1 MCLFGGLSVLKYQ
14 YMIMSSYFD
23 NKHLF
28 SGAHTNQ
35 YGSHMVMEN
44 VMKERKTRYVNIDT
58 KFRDE
63 YNYNL
68 VSDYNIT
75 LPNRMTEVRSISVV
89 SAEIPM
95 TFYNISANFGNNA
108 ILITKTNQTQLL
120 DISDGQ
126 YDATSIVVAL
136 NARKNGLGITD
147 MSFSLVGNR
156 ISITSAATV
165 SALSFDV
172 DATGNFEKRNFKS
185 RLGWLLGF
193 RSQTISMGSAKTAD
207 AFVDLTGSRY
217 LYLVVDE
224 FSSCGNQNSFVSP
237 LPTSLLNKNVLARIS
252 LDKTIYPFM
261 SVLPANN
268 DRYLLSDVRS
278 YTGKVDIQKLNVQI
292 VSENGVILNLN
303 GADFSFCLR
312 LEHE

>member
-1 MCLFGGLSVLKYQ
+1 
-14 YMIMSSYFD
+14 MSSYFD

-28 SGAHTNQ
+28 PGATVNQ
-35 YGSHMVMEN
+35 YGSHMVMDN
-44 VMKERKTRYVNIDT
+44 VMKERKTKYVNIDT

-75 LPNRMTEVRSISVV
+75 LPQRLTDVRNMSVV
-89 SAEIPM
+89 NVEIPM
-95 TFYNISANFGNNA
+95 TFYNISAALGNNA
-108 ILITKTNQTQLL
+108 IMLTNGGTTQLL

-126 YDATSIVVAL
+126 YDATSIMTAL

-147 MSFSLVGNR
+147 MSFNLVGNR
-156 ISITSAATV
+156 TVITSSATITKMN
-165 SALSFDV
+165 FDV
-172 DATGNFEKRNFKS
+172 DATGNFAKINFKS

-193 RSQTISMGSAKTAD
+193 RSQFVSPNKTSD
-207 AFVDLTGSRY
+207 AFVDMTGSRY

-224 FSSCGNQNSFVSP
+224 FSSCGNQSSFISP
-237 LPTSLLNKNVLARIS
+237 LPMSLINKNVLARVS
-252 LDKTIYPFM
+252 LDKTFYPFL
-261 SVLPANN
+261 SVLPANT
-268 DRYLLSDVRS
+268 DGYLISDLRS

-292 VSENGVILNLN
+292 VNENGVIMNLN

-312 LEHE
+312 FEHE

>member
-1 MCLFGGLSVLKYQ
+1 
-14 YMIMSSYFD
+14 MSSYFD
-23 NKHLF
+23 NKQLF
-28 SGAHTNQ
+28 TGSTVNQ

-44 VMKERKTRYVNIDT
+44 VMKERKTKYVNIDT

-75 LPNRMTEVRSISVV
+75 LPQRLTDVRSMSVV
-89 SAEIPM
+89 SVEIPM
-95 TFYNISANFGNNA
+95 TFYNISAALGNNA
-108 ILITKTNQTQLL
+108 ISLTNGSGTIRIL

-126 YDATSIVVAL
+126 YDATSIMTAL

-156 ISITSAATV
+156 TTITSSTTITKMN
-165 SALSFDV
+165 FDV
-172 DATGNFEKRNFKS
+172 DATGNFAKTNFKS

-193 RSQTISMGSAKTAD
+193 RSQFITPTTAKTSD
-207 AFVDLTGSRY
+207 AFVDMTGSRY

-224 FSSCGNQNSFVSP
+224 FSSCGNQSSFISP
-237 LPTSLLNKNVLARIS
+237 LPMSLINKNVLARIS
-252 LDKTIYPFM
+252 LDKTVYPFL

-268 DRYLLSDVRS
+268 SDGYLVSDTRS
-278 YTGKVDIQKLNVQI
+278 YTGKVDIQKLNIQI
-292 VSENGVILNLN
+292 VNENGVIMNLN

-312 LEHE
+312 FEHE

>member
-1 MCLFGGLSVLKYQ
+1 
-14 YMIMSSYFD
+14 
-23 NKHLF
+23 
-28 SGAHTNQ
+28 
-35 YGSHMVMEN
+35 MEN
-44 VMKERKTRYVNIDT
+44 VMKERKTKYVNIDT

-75 LPNRMTEVRSISVV
+75 LPQRLTDVRSMSVV
-89 SAEIPM
+89 SVEIPM
-95 TFYNISANFGNNA
+95 TFYNISAALGNNA
-108 ILITKTNQTQLL
+108 ILLTNGGTTLLL

-126 YDATSIVVAL
+126 YDATSIMTAL
-136 NARKNGLGITD
+136 NARKNGLGITG

-156 ISITSAATV
+156 TTITSSASITKMN
-165 SALSFDV
+165 FDV
-172 DATGNFEKRNFKS
+172 DATGNFTKNNFKS

-193 RSQTISMGSAKTAD
+193 RSQSVSISSTTAKTSD
-207 AFVDLTGSRY
+207 AFVDMTGSRY

-224 FSSCGNQNSFVSP
+224 FSSCGNQSSFISP
-237 LPTSLLNKNVLARIS
+237 LPMSLINKNVLARIS
-252 LDKTIYPFM
+252 LDKTVYPFL

-268 DRYLLSDVRS
+268 SDGYLVSDTRS

-292 VSENGVILNLN
+292 VNENGVIMNLN

-312 LEHE
+312 FEHE

>member
-1 MCLFGGLSVLKYQ
+1 M
-14 YMIMSSYFD
+14 
-23 NKHLF
+23 F
-28 SGAHTNQ
+28 SGATTNQ

-44 VMKERKTRYVNIDT
+44 VMKERKTKYVNIDT

-75 LPNRMTEVRSISVV
+75 LPQRMTDVRSMTVV

-95 TFYNISANFGNNA
+95 TFYNVSAALGNNV
-108 ILITKTNQTQLL
+108 ILLTNGATTQIL

-126 YDATSIVVAL
+126 YDATTIMTAL
-136 NARKNGLGITD
+136 NARKNGLGIVD
-147 MSFSLVGNR
+147 LSFSLVGNR
-156 ISITSAATV
+156 TTITSSTTITKMN
-165 SALSFDV
+165 FDV
-172 DATGNFEKRNFKS
+172 DATGNFAKTNFKS

-193 RSQTISMGSAKTAD
+193 RSQFISPSTTFTKTSD
-207 AFVDLTGSRY
+207 AFVDMTGSRY

-224 FSSCGNQNSFVSP
+224 FSSCGNQSSFVSP
-237 LPTSLLNKNVLARIS
+237 LPMSLINKNVLARIS
-252 LDKTIYPFM
+252 LDKAFYPFLG
-261 SVLPANN
+261 VLPA
-268 DRYLLSDVRS
+268 DSERYLVSDIRS

-292 VSENGVILNLN
+292 ANENGVIMNLN

>member
-1 MCLFGGLSVLKYQ
+1 
-14 YMIMSSYFD
+14 MSSYFD

-28 SGAHTNQ
+28 SGTTVNQ

-44 VMKERKTRYVNIDT
+44 VMKERKTKYVNIDT

-75 LPNRMTEVRSISVV
+75 LPQRLTDVRSMSVV
-89 SAEIPM
+89 SVEMPM
-95 TFYNISANFGNNA
+95 TFYNISAALGNNA
-108 ILITKTNQTQLL
+108 ILLTKTDNTTRLL

-126 YDATSIVVAL
+126 YDATSIMTAL

-156 ISITSAATV
+156 TTITSSTTIAKMN
-165 SALSFDV
+165 FDV
-172 DATGNFEKRNFKS
+172 DATGNFAKNNFKS

-193 RSQTISMGSAKTAD
+193 RSQFIAPTTTAKTSD
-207 AFVDLTGSRY
+207 AFVDMTGSRY

-224 FSSCGNQNSFVSP
+224 FSSCGNQSSFISP
-237 LPTSLLNKNVLARIS
+237 LPMSLINKNVLARIS
-252 LDKTIYPFM
+252 LDKTVYPFL

-268 DRYLLSDVRS
+268 SDGYLVSDTRS

-292 VSENGVILNLN
+292 VNENGVIMNLN

-312 LEHE
+312 FEHE

>member
-1 MCLFGGLSVLKYQ
+1 
-14 YMIMSSYFD
+14 MSSYFD

-28 SGAHTNQ
+28 PGATVNQ
-35 YGSHMVMEN
+35 YGSHMVMDN
-44 VMKERKTRYVNIDT
+44 VMKERKTKYVNIDT

-75 LPNRMTEVRSISVV
+75 LPQRLTDVRNMSVV
-89 SAEIPM
+89 NVEIPM
-95 TFYNISANFGNNA
+95 TFYNISAALGNNA
-108 ILITKTNQTQLL
+108 ILLTKIDSTTQLL

-126 YDATSIVVAL
+126 YDATSIMTAL

-147 MSFSLVGNR
+147 MSFNLVGNR
-156 ISITSAATV
+156 TVITSSATITKMN
-165 SALSFDV
+165 FDV
-172 DATGNFEKRNFKS
+172 DAAGNFAKINFKS

-193 RSQTISMGSAKTAD
+193 RSQFVSPNKTSD
-207 AFVDLTGSRY
+207 AFVDMTGSRY

-224 FSSCGNQNSFVSP
+224 FSSCGNQSSFISP
-237 LPTSLLNKNVLARIS
+237 LPMSLINKNVIARVS
-252 LDKTIYPFM
+252 LDKTFYPFL
-261 SVLPANN
+261 SVLPANT
-268 DRYLLSDVRS
+268 DGYLISDLRS

-292 VSENGVILNLN
+292 VNENGVIMNLN

-312 LEHE
+312 FEHE

>member
-1 MCLFGGLSVLKYQ
+1 
-14 YMIMSSYFD
+14 MSSYFD

-28 SGAHTNQ
+28 SGTTVNQ

-44 VMKERKTRYVNIDT
+44 VMKERKTKFVNIDT

-75 LPNRMTEVRSISVV
+75 LPQRLTDVRSMSVV

-95 TFYNISANFGNNA
+95 TFYNISAALGNNA
-108 ILITKTNQTQLL
+108 ISLTNGGGTIRIL

-126 YDATSIVVAL
+126 YDATSIMTAL

-156 ISITSAATV
+156 TAITSSSTITKMN
-165 SALSFDV
+165 FDV
-172 DATGNFEKRNFKS
+172 DATGNFAKTNFKS

-193 RSQTISMGSAKTAD
+193 RSQFIAPTTVKTSD
-207 AFVDLTGSRY
+207 AFVDMTGSRY

-224 FSSCGNQNSFVSP
+224 FSSCGNQSSFISP
-237 LPTSLLNKNVLARIS
+237 LPMSLINKNVLARIS
-252 LDKTIYPFM
+252 LDKTVYPFL
-261 SVLPANN
+261 SVLPANTE
-268 DRYLLSDVRS
+268 RYLISDIRS

-292 VSENGVILNLN
+292 VNENGVIMNLN

-312 LEHE
+312 FEHE